1 MGHNAKLPVE
11 MRRLRHS
18 RSSIVI
24 AFGLLALK
32 LIVNVSILGA
42 VDVADGDNRSAEP
55 AEQVTIKGMVL
66 NHVHTGEKDRGVFL
80 YALDGP
86 PQIKSQFE
94 KIMAEYYPDRGLDG
108 DAARTLLDQFTARL
122 KYFVDGPIAE
132 KLEKDATYNARQVM
146 AVTGVIT
153 EREGRKWITASKC
166 EPTEFRLPGQDAGS
180 GQALHDA

>member
-1 MGHNAKLPVE
+1 

-24 AFGLLALK
+24 SIGLLAFK
-32 LIVNVSILGA
+32 LIVNVPILGA
-42 VDVADGDNRSAEP
+42 EDTADVANRSAES

-86 PQIKSQFE
+86 PQIKTQIE
-94 KIMAEYYPDRGLDG
+94 KIIAEYYPDRGLDG
-108 DAARTLLDQFTARL
+108 DTARTLLDQFTGRL
-122 KYFVDGPIAE
+122 KYYVDGPIAD

-153 EREGRKWITASKC
+153 EREGRKKMTARNC
-166 EPTEFRLPGQDAGS
+166 
-180 GQALHDA
+180 